1 MPPSIRC
8 RPTARQP
15 ALSPRIEV
23 LLIDLDDTLYPPGN
37 GIWRLISDRIDAYMT
52 DRLGLSTAEAGRLRS
67 SYLEA
72 QGTTLQGLMRDYEID
87 PSGYLTFVHD
97 LDYPSLLGPDSELRQ
112 VLESLPQ
119 TKYIF
124 TNASAEHARNVLDAL
139 QLEDLFSGI
148 IDIVA
153 VDYANKPDRMAYV
166 RALELI
172 GGPPPE
178 VCLLADDRL
187 VNLRSAH
194 AMGMT
199 TVLVGSGPG
208 QDVDAQIDRLSELP
222 HALPH
227 LLDGNQFEQ
236 RRAHE

>member
-1 MPPSIRC
+1 
-8 RPTARQP
+8 
-15 ALSPRIEV
+15 V

-37 GIWRLISDRIDAYMT
+37 GVWRLISDRIDAYMT

-72 QGTTLQGLMRDYEID
+72 QGTTLHGLMGDFEID
-87 PSGYLTFVHD
+87 PSDYLTFVHD
-97 LDYPSLLGPDSELRQ
+97 LDYPSLLSPDRELRR

-139 QLEDLFSGI
+139 RLEDLFSGI

-153 VDYANKPDRMAYV
+153 VDYANKPDRIAYV

-172 GGPPPE
+172 GAPDPE
-178 VCLLADDRL
+178 ACLLADDRS
-187 VNLRSAH
+187 VNLRPAH

-199 TVLVGSGPG
+199 TVLVGPG
-208 QDVDAQIDRLSELP
+208 ARQDVDAQIDCLAELP

-227 LLDGNQFEQ
+227 LLDAGQSDG
-236 RRAHE
+236 RPRD